1 MEVLAKQVEIDALE
15 LVTDPEPSAMTM
27 PPLLQD
33 KLLEYDGMLERFRTG
48 LEEIQDTG
56 AVLKELES
64 GLIDFYSVIDS
75 QIGYLCW
82 KMGEPEIRFWH
93 EIGKGFSHRQTLP
106 VNQQDPNNS

>member
-1 MEVLAKQVEIDALE
+1 MYGGLAFSDADQSLNRKE
-15 LVTDPEPSAMTM
+15 TALVYQQDHRLPGETKN
-27 PPLLQD
+27 PPINARRRI
-33 KLLEYDGMLERFRTG
+33 M
-48 LEEIQDTG
+48 
-56 AVLKELES
+56 LES